1 MIFLSLHYGVPA
13 QAQRSGLRGEKEGQR
28 NGADARRQVG
38 VAEGS
43 LSRRAD
49 AEGGLKI
56 RAQLRP
62 DLQGFGGGQPPTSE
76 PRYMYIPRHCLPLL
90 LFCPNSLDTT
100 VLFNFVRTYSK
111 TEQSSYFD
119 LISMLP
125 SFVFAIASIF
135 PSTIFPVEV

>member
-1 MIFLSLHYGVPA
+1 MMIFLSLHYGVPA

-56 RAQLRP
+56 RTHQRP
-62 DLQGFGGGQPPTSE
+62 DLQGFGGGSHQQA
-76 PRYMYIPRHCLPLL
+76 RAGYIPAHCLPL
-90 LFCPNSLDTT
+90 PIP
-100 VLFNFVRTYSK
+100 
-111 TEQSSYFD
+111 QH
-119 LISMLP
+119 
-125 SFVFAIASIF
+125 
-135 PSTIFPVEV
+135 